1 MKMLFYERNS
11 STDGGK
17 ISVKF
22 QDPLLNMLK
31 QKRKQKCTATQT
43 QRKTTMID
51 YALVT
56 HPSEFLYFVWTP
68 GVPDHAGTTAPPGP
82 EIRAAA
88 DTESIA

>member
-1 MKMLFYERNS
+1 MEENTSQLSR
-11 STDGGK
+11 
-17 ISVKF
+17 
-22 QDPLLNMLK
+22 PLIEHVETK
-31 QKRKQKCTATQT
+31 TETKCTATQT

-51 YALVT
+51 YALAT
-56 HPSEFLYFVWTP
+56 HPSESLYFVRTS